1 MNLVTY
7 VVGLGDRHL
16 SNVLFETDTCKLV
29 HIDLGMILEYSKRT
43 LPIPERVPF
52 RLTRDLL
59 DPVLIEGTG
68 GRLVEQA
75 IYAMQLLRESKH
87 VILGLA
93 SVLLRETISNFEEID
108 SGSGERPSFVSETA
122 IARLRDKLNGTDDTF
137 GQQDVHHQNSELR
150 QHKYFIRSAL
160 FYKSHLLGLSRLFL
174 NTFTRK
180 KREKDSCLYVLETCG
195 DHKAMYVDCSRKP
208 RMWTISAA
216 CLSVGWASFEVSDA
230 PRRTRSPFRRDAPA
244 RLLRR
249 GYFFREDS
257 HGMTLGDTRTS
268 SADPSAR
275 MDGVVQAA
283 DEGNGGSDVDVAGLT
298 HDEADLEEL
307 TEEHFEEETLVED
320 VKKGRQ
326 SEHASVMASVKAQ
339 RHMMGMGA
347 FRCPPK
353 YACLG
358 CRGLLTE
365 AQKDR
370 HKLLGCDKG
379 KDIKN
384 AEVADLPPKHNGT
397 FCSQCLAF
405 YPTFRMLCQHYEQ
418 EHGLDCP
425 VEEVLVKSETE
436 FDQFYKWIQSEGGIK
451 FIGTKTRTSRDGSR
465 VYRFFQCCMVAR
477 GVKQAEELAKR
488 GIKGRPLISCT
499 AYVRRIPQ
507 DDGFGFCYEG
517 DNP

>member
-1 MNLVTY
+1 
-7 VVGLGDRHL
+7 
-16 SNVLFETDTCKLV
+16 
-29 HIDLGMILEYSKRT
+29 
-43 LPIPERVPF
+43 
-52 RLTRDLL
+52 
-59 DPVLIEGTG
+59 
-68 GRLVEQA
+68 
-75 IYAMQLLRESKH
+75 
-87 VILGLA
+87 
-93 SVLLRETISNFEEID
+93 
-108 SGSGERPSFVSETA
+108 
-122 IARLRDKLNGTDDTF
+122 
-137 GQQDVHHQNSELR
+137 
-150 QHKYFIRSAL
+150 
-160 FYKSHLLGLSRLFL
+160 
-174 NTFTRK
+174 
-180 KREKDSCLYVLETCG
+180 
-195 DHKAMYVDCSRKP
+195 
-208 RMWTISAA
+208 
-216 CLSVGWASFEVSDA
+216 
-230 PRRTRSPFRRDAPA
+230 
-244 RLLRR
+244 
-249 GYFFREDS
+249 
-257 HGMTLGDTRTS
+257 MTLGDTRTS
-268 SADPSAR
+268 SADPSAH
-275 MDGVVQAA
+275 MDGVCCDFSAVVQNVVQAA

-507 DDGFGFCYEG
+507 DDGTFIVEYCSVHSHGLPMDEPAVFFNAEKFVRRRRKRTPDSNRRRSSPIRCFSPGSQRMNTNAVGTWHSPRTRKRSAAMQRAIEDNYFSSHEMPYVSEQDETG
-517 DNP
+517 DNTPDIKPSPMLKLTNNDEDHSPTRKRGRQRSAKTTPNSSRSKLSTLPPEMTQQFVPILEDLASDATDAHDKFEELKNFVPRRSLARFRNQR